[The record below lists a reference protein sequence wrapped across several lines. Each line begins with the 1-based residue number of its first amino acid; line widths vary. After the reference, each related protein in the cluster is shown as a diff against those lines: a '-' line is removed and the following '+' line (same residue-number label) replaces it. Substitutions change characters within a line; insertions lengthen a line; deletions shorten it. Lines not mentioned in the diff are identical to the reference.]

1 MKSQHN
7 RGKKN
12 NVHSRK
18 LQRSRRNRKR
28 GILLSS
34 IAAILYWIIINRP
47 IFLYMKDNQ
56 INSESMFEFISSIMI
71 PILLAGITAFLT
83 LLIASF
89 QKESLTRLRIVSKIG
104 LIFVVILLAN
114 SVVISFYA
122 KKNISYIKNETKTA
136 EVEQTTNEAKSQI
149 QKLEKFDWQND
160 LYIQDIKKYMG
171 EIGTDNDIPLIIN
184 LYLDQDIIILSD
196 ENGDY
201 LSYEQ
206 HVINA
211 AKYHN
216 DYENASTPEVKFYA
230 CELECKELEAANTFY
245 TDVECLKMTGDCY
258 VSLGDLGN
266 NKLDCYE
273 KALRCYINALHVLY
287 QGVQSQISESNIW
300 KELKNTYMKVGN
312 LGGANSSRAQTMAL
326 VCNDRQK

>member
-28 GILLSS
+28 IILFSS
-34 IAAILYWIIINRP
+34 IAAILCLIIINRQ

-56 INSESMFEFISSIMI
+56 INSESIFEFISSIMI
-71 PILLAGITAFLT
+71 PILLAGISAFWI
-83 LLIASF
+83 LLHTSV
-89 QKESLTRLRIVSKIG
+89 QKESLTRLRIVFKIG
-104 LIFVVILLAN
+104 LMFVVILLAN

-122 KKNISYIKNETKTA
+122 KKNISYIKNETKAA

-273 KALRCYINALHVLY
+273 KALRCYVNALHVLY

-300 KELKNTYMKVGN
+300 KELKNTYMKIGN

>member
-28 GILLSS
+28 VILFSS
-34 IAAILYWIIINRP
+34 IAAILCLIIINRQ

-71 PILLAGITAFLT
+71 PILLAGITAFLP

-122 KKNISYIKNETKTA
+122 KKNISSIKNETKTA

-230 CELECKELEAANTFY
+230 CELECKELDAANTFY

-300 KELKNTYMKVGN
+300 KELKNTYMKIGN

>member
-1 MKSQHN
+1 M
-7 RGKKN
+7 
-12 NVHSRK
+12 HSRK